1 MAHDSAM
8 EVWVGF
14 YKKESGKRSITYPE
28 AVDQA
33 LCYGW
38 IRASQNGVRF
48 GVIAG
53 GRRDTPAKA
62 RR

>member
-1 MAHDSAM
+1 MSAKQDETKERRLAH
-8 EVWVGF
+8 
-14 YKKESGKRSITYPE
+14 
-28 AVDQA
+28 
-33 LCYGW
+33 L